1 MNTTT
6 IELRAEPAA
15 PKVTLAGKKR
25 WRRLGMFSLL
35 ALAAAGAGIGYR
47 TYWVQVGSRHVATDN
62 AYTAAEVAVVTSQ
75 IEGRVTDVRAADSQ
89 RVHKGDVLVAI
100 DQTDTRLAVSQARA
114 DLARAKAQSSAAAAE
129 LQRASVDLRRRSAL
143 DGSGAIS
150 GDELTKVKDGWNVAK
165 AGLEA
170 ADAAVQLAQAGLDR
184 AHVDLDRTI
193 IRSPVDGIVAR
204 RQVQPGQRIQPS
216 VPLMSVVPVQDMY
229 VDANFKEVQLAKV
242 RTGQP
247 VRLVSDLY
255 GDDVVFHGTVE
266 GFSGGTGAA
275 FALIPAQNAT
285 GNWIKVVQRLP
296 VRIRLQSNELEAH
309 PLRVGLSMTAT
320 VDLNSRS

>member
-1 MNTTT
+1 MSAT
-6 IELRAEPAA
+6 IEVRATPATPSAA
-15 PKVTLAGKKR
+15 PTGTKR

-35 ALAAAGAGIGYR
+35 ALAVAGAGIGYR

-62 AYTAAEVAVVTSQ
+62 AYTAAEVAMVTAQ
-75 IEGRVTDVRAADSQ
+75 IDGRVTEVRAADAQ
-89 RVHKGDVLVAI
+89 AVHKGEVLVVI
-100 DQTDTRLAVSQARA
+100 DSTDTRLAASQAQA
-114 DLARAKAQSSAAAAE
+114 DLARAKAQASAAAADLE
-129 LQRASVDLRRRSAL
+129 RATVDLRRRTAL
-143 DGSGAIS
+143 AGSGAIS

-170 ADAAVQLAQAGLDR
+170 AQAAVQLAQARLDR
-184 AHVDLDRTI
+184 AHVDLGRTVL
-193 IRSPVDGIVAR
+193 RSPVDGIVAR

-216 VPLMSVVPVQDMY
+216 VPLMSVVPVQDIY

-242 RTGQP
+242 QAGQP

-296 VRIRLQSNELEAH
+296 VRIRLQPKELEAH

-320 VDLNSRS
+320 VDLDARS

>member
-1 MNTTT
+1 MNAT
-6 IELRAEPAA
+6 IEVRATPAA
-15 PKVTLAGKKR
+15 PSATPAGTKR

-35 ALAAAGAGIGYR
+35 ALAVAGAGFGYR

-62 AYTAAEVAVVTSQ
+62 AYTSAEVAMVTAQ
-75 IEGRVTDVRAADSQ
+75 IDGRVTEVRAADAQ
-89 RVHKGDVLVAI
+89 TVHKGDVLVVI
-100 DQTDTRLAVSQARA
+100 DSTDTRLAASQAQA
-114 DLARAKAQSSAAAAE
+114 DLARAKAQASAAAAE
-129 LQRASVDLRRRSAL
+129 LERATVDLRRRKAL
-143 DGSGAIS
+143 AGSGAIS

-170 ADAAVQLAQAGLDR
+170 AQASVQLAQARLDR
-184 AHVDLDRTI
+184 AHVDLGRTI
-193 IRSPVDGIVAR
+193 VRSPVDGIVAR

-216 VPLMSVVPVQDMY
+216 VPLMSVVPVQDIY

-242 RTGQP
+242 RAGQP
-247 VRLVSDLY
+247 VKLVSDLY

-296 VRIRLQSNELEAH
+296 VRIRLQPNELEAH

-320 VDLNSRS
+320 VDLDARS